1 VGSDDEEYLF
11 FRCRTGNQDGFI
23 LNVYYRDPQTG
34 GKVNYL
40 PNTSVQDTN
49 LLKLMNWD
57 RLNTNGDF
65 RTTEEQQETVFLTL
79 STELP

>member
-1 VGSDDEEYLF
+1 VESDDEEHLF

-40 PNTSVQDTN
+40 PDT
-49 LLKLMNWD
+49 L
-57 RLNTNGDF
+57 F
-65 RTTEEQQETVFLTL
+65 RIQFIKIIELGPSEYEWRYSEQKEEQQETVFLTL